1 MIPETAP
8 HPPPAGEPEQRR
20 FFRADLLLPLVISSV
35 AEAGEEYVKLGN
47 PTWSRCLNV
56 SGGGVVLVSPKPR
69 QPGDYLFLQIRVPDR
84 EHLVCAVAEVM
95 RLKQD
100 PARGDGGWLLACAF
114 RLIKQAEQD
123 LLVKYI
129 LHETLEQALE
139 NSLAAAPDLSAVAPT
154 PAAGLR

>member
-8 HPPPAGEPEQRR
+8 HPLLADSPEQRR
-20 FFRADLLLPLVISSV
+20 FFRADLLLPLVLSSV
-35 AEAGEEYVKLGN
+35 AEGGEEYVSLGK

-56 SGGGVVLVSPKPR
+56 SGNGVVLVSPKR
-69 QPGDYLFLQIRVPDR
+69 HQPGDYLFLRIRVPDR
-84 EHLVCAVAEVM
+84 EHLVCAVAEVI

-100 PARGDGGWLLACAF
+100 PARGGEGWHLACAF

-139 NSLAAAPDLSAVAPT
+139 NSIDAARDASAVAAS